1 MFIIILIPFLII
13 RIAIIYLTSQVPG
26 GRIAELFS
34 GKWVFFCAVL
44 LNVFGTLA
52 TPFASNL
59 SYIALIF
66 MRILEGF
73 GGGVTFPAMNVIIAA
88 WAPDSERSTI
98 SSLIYGGNF
107 ELNIYPFDV

>member
-1 MFIIILIPFLII
+1 MIPFLIV

-107 ELNIYPFDV
+107 ESNIYPFDV